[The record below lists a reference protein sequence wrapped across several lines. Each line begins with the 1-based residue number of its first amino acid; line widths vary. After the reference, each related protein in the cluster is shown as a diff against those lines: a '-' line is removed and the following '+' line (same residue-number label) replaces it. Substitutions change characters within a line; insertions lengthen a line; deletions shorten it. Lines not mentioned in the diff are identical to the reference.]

1 VALLILGFTVI
12 TLLLVVGGIDITA
25 VQLARTRMMD
35 AADGA
40 ALDAADSIDLAST
53 YGAGLRGMVRLSD
66 ATVATV
72 AAGYLARQPTP
83 QGVSSW
89 GLAPGTGSPDGHTAV
104 VRVQGTARLP
114 LAGPLLQAFGGSI
127 GLDVESHARAVVQ

>member
-1 VALLILGFTVI
+1 MV
-12 TLLLVVGGIDITA
+12 TLLLVIGGVDVTA

-53 YGAGLRGMVRLSD
+53 YGAGLQAAVPLSD
-66 ATVATV
+66 ATVVSA

-83 QGVSSW
+83 EGVSRW
-89 GLAPGTGSPDGHTAV
+89 GLAAGTGSPDGRTAV
-104 VRVQGTARLP
+104 VRLRGAARLP
-114 LAGPLLQAFGGSI
+114 LADPLLRAFGGSVE
-127 GLDVESHARAVVQ
+127 LNVESHARAVVQ